1 MRVAIGSKQYD
12 SVFDAWLD
20 HDVTIGHIYCMIS
33 RGRADMIGSGRGG
46 SGDPSGINAK
56 PFRIGIVTY
65 PSMADASRALG
76 KRDRYIQDVMRRK
89 TKKGMKRLLDEMKA
103 LEAKQCSG

>member
-1 MRVAIGSKQYD
+1 MRVAIGPKQYD

-33 RGRADMIGSGRGG
+33 RGRADMIGTGRGG
-46 SGDPSGINAK
+46 KGDPSAINAK
-56 PFRIGIVTY
+56 SFRIGSVTY

-89 TKKGMKRLLDEMKA
+89 TKKGMKRLLDEMDA
-103 LEAKQCSG
+103 LKAKQCSG

>member
-1 MRVAIGSKQYD
+1 MKVGIRDDIYD
-12 SVFDAWLD
+12 SVFDAWLE
-20 HDVTIGHIYCMIS
+20 HDVSIGHIYCMIS
-33 RGRADMIGSGRGG
+33 RGRADMIGTGRGG
-46 SGDPSGINAK
+46 KGDPSAINAK
-56 PFRIGIVTY
+56 SFRIGSVTY